1 MVIDILNPELIVIGG
16 IYTRGKDLMETL
28 MLEVIKKEALPNS
41 SLVCKIVVSSLN
53 EQIGDY
59 SALSVAENLLTK
71 N

>member
-1 MVIDILNPELIVIGG
+1 
-16 IYTRGKDLMETL
+16 
-28 MLEVIKKEALPNS
+28 MLEIIKEEALLNS
-41 SLVCKIVVSSLN
+41 SMACKVVTSMLN